1 MNLCAVYILNLF
13 DIALMDNVKQ
23 TTLSCITFKPTW
35 CGTNMALKHWC
46 NTVTPCGL
54 FSIVQLK
61 ATWTAMWHGLNVV
74 RETVVYLSL
83 SSLIQLYFC
92 LLEISGWMQN
102 SQLEPLIY
110 LLVKAYTAVGTS
122 CCTGACSLWW
132 SWTYGRRL
140 WPHNK
145 DSCKRYRCA
154 LESQVFTLVL

>member
-1 MNLCAVYILNLF
+1 MRFIFLIFL
-13 DIALMDNVKQ
+13 IALMDN
-23 TTLSCITFKPTW
+23 LSRQHFLVSHLNPHDA
-35 CGTNMALKHWC
+35 ALIWHL
-46 NTVTPCGL
+46 NAGVTPCGL

-61 ATWTAMWHGLNVV
+61 ATWTATWHGLKVV
-74 RETVVYLSL
+74 WETVVYVSL

-110 LLVKAYTAVGTS
+110 LLVKAYTTVGTF

-154 LESQVFTLVL
+154 LEYQVFTLVL